1 MHIYFSGI
9 GGVGLG
15 PLAEIALDA
24 GYEVSGSDAV
34 NSPMFRQLRSRGA
47 EVHLDQEVAILNQLH
62 ANQPIDW
69 FVYTAA
75 LPENHPELDFARSN
89 GIKVTK
95 RDELLAH
102 IIEEKNLKLI
112 AVSGTH
118 GKTTTTA
125 MVVWLFH
132 QLGLPVS
139 YSIGSSI
146 SFGPSGA
153 FDATSEY
160 FIYECD
166 EFDKNFL
173 HFHPFISLIPS
184 QSYDHS
190 DTYPTQTDYD
200 QAFEQFRSQ
209 SDNTITWREV
219 TTNNIRLAGEHNR
232 SNGALA
238 IAAIEEI
245 VDEPHEK
252 LVELLHTFPG
262 TDRRF
267 EKLVENLYS
276 DYAHHPEEIEATLQ
290 LAHELS
296 DNVVVVY
303 QPHQNVRQH
312 QIAYG
317 NCFDGAEKIYW
328 LPTYLS
334 REDPNLDILS
344 PQDLAK
350 DLPNGKVVFAHLD
363 NELKKSIETELHNNK
378 LVVLMGAGSIDDWA
392 RQQFTSFSQD

>member
-24 GYEVSGSDAV
+24 GYEVSGSDA
-34 NSPMFRQLRSRGA
+34 NDSPMFRQLRTRGA
-47 EVHLDQEVAILNQLH
+47 EVHLGQEVATINQLH
-62 ANQPIDW
+62 GNQPIDW
-69 FVYTAA
+69 LVYTSA
-75 LPENHPELDFARSN
+75 LPASHPELEFARSN
-89 GIKVTK
+89 GIKTSK

-102 IIEEKNLKLI
+102 IIKEKNLKLI

-125 MVVWLFH
+125 MIVWLFH

-139 YSIGSSI
+139 YSVGSSI

-153 FDATSEY
+153 FDNKSEY

-166 EFDKNFL
+166 EFDRNFL
-173 HFHPFISLIPS
+173 NFHPFISVIPS
-184 QSYDHS
+184 QSYDHN
-190 DTYPTQTDYD
+190 DTYPTQADYD

-209 SDNTITWREV
+209 SDTNITWKDV
-219 TTNNIRLAGEHNR
+219 SSQGIKLAGEHNR

-238 IAAIEEI
+238 VAAVEKI
-245 VDEPHEK
+245 VNETPDK
-252 LVELLHTFPG
+252 LIELLNTFPG
-262 TDRRF
+262 TGRRF
-267 EKLVENLYS
+267 EKLADNLYS
-276 DYAHHPEEIEATLQ
+276 DYAHHPEEIAATLQ
-290 LAHELS
+290 LAREIS

-303 QPHQNVRQH
+303 QPHQNIRQH
-312 QIAYG
+312 QLEYG
-317 NCFDGAEKIYW
+317 DCFELAEKIYW

-344 PQDLAK
+344 PEQLTK
-350 DLPNGKVVFAHLD
+350 DLPQEKVIISNLND
-363 NELKKSIETELHNNK
+363 TLKSAIQAEIQADK
-378 LVVLMGAGSIDDWA
+378 LVVLMGAGSVDDWA
-392 RQQFTSFSQD
+392 REQFLSSNN